1 MDKTVKIKMS
11 IIQDFNLENWASANI
26 NNAEELIDWLIE
38 NPGEA
43 DDCFDWPLATEF
55 EVIDE

>member
-11 IIQDFNLENWASANI
+11 IIQDFNLQNWASFNI